1 VNRNIKVLLAVSVLF
16 GAATGIYEFVL
27 PYYLAERGLSF
38 QNMGAIFAI
47 AAAGTLLLRILFGR
61 LADLRGR
68 KPFYGLTLGASAAAL
83 GLTPLTASVAGQSAL
98 KTIRD
103 AMYYTRESLH
113 PVVLYEESRGRF
125 MDFLGKT
132 RGMEFLFMAAGT
144 LLAGWFFTTWGTHGN
159 LWAGALMLGAGF
171 LLFWLLFRERADRP
185 RRASDS
191 LPLRALLSL
200 HMHPNL
206 IIIMISVFIFNIGM
220 TTSHCF
226 IMPLFFSEKFGVS
239 EYAVS
244 WVMLLHRLT
253 IALPL
258 LLAGSLRI
266 RRLKA
271 VYIGALAFEG
281 TLLSAS
287 ALIPHFHPAAA
298 VWLLHDLL
306 GAGLWIPVQGLLI
319 QQHTHPETRALT
331 VGKLMAYGGIGTIIG
346 PWLAGHLSQHLNI
359 SAPFFASGLLLIL
372 AALALLPLRLP
383 RQHT

>member
-1 VNRNIKVLLAVSVLF
+1 
-16 GAATGIYEFVL
+16 
-27 PYYLAERGLSF
+27 
-38 QNMGAIFAI
+38 
-47 AAAGTLLLRILFGR
+47 
-61 LADLRGR
+61 
-68 KPFYGLTLGASAAAL
+68 
-83 GLTPLTASVAGQSAL
+83 
-98 KTIRD
+98 
-103 AMYYTRESLH
+103 
-113 PVVLYEESRGRF
+113 
-125 MDFLGKT
+125 
-132 RGMEFLFMAAGT
+132 
-144 LLAGWFFTTWGTHGN
+144 
-159 LWAGALMLGAGF
+159 
-171 LLFWLLFRERADRP
+171 
-185 RRASDS
+185 
-191 LPLRALLSL
+191 
-200 HMHPNL
+200 MHPNL

-287 ALIPHFHPAAA
+287 ALIPHFHPAAG

-306 GAGLWIPVQGLLI
+306 GAGVWIPVQGLLI
-319 QQHTHPETRALT
+319 QQHTSPETRALT